1 MGAKKFWLCVVGSAG
16 LFVGGVAVGQQNI
29 DAKLHPHLAEAQ
41 QFIASAVSQTDQAQ
55 ASWGDKLGGHAAKA
69 KVLLQQADAE
79 LKQAALYANKY
90 K

>member
-1 MGAKKFWLCVVGSAG
+1 MTMRQAIAG
-16 LFVGGVAVGQQNI
+16 GICSMAMLASGIAIGQQNI
-29 DAKLHPHLAEAQ
+29 DPKIHPHLAEAQ
-41 QFIASAVSQTDQAQ
+41 QQISSAEGQIDAAQ
-55 ASWGDKLGGHAAKA
+55 VAWGDKLGGHAAHA